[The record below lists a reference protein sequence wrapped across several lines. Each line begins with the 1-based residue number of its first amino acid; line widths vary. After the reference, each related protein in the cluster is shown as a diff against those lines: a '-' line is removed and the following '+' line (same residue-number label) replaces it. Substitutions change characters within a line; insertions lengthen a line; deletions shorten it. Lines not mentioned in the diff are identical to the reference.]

1 MIKGINNEKN
11 KWSEKEIEMLLD
23 YEFQDDSE
31 TLDERLEHA
40 RYMLYYEN
48 GLNFPHRTLSA
59 IKNKFYKECNK
70 KSKNK

>member
-1 MIKGINNEKN
+1 MKKN